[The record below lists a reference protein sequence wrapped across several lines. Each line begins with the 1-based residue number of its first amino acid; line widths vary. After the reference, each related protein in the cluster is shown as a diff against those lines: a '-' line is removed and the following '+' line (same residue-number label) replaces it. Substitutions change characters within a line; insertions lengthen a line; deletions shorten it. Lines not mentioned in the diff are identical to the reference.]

1 MSGNIVAG
9 VDSRLKIGRAGARP
23 IGFYSA
29 CCCLALTAVIATAG
43 CADSTNGYQQA
54 ADAASPAT
62 STGVTLQAQVVAS
75 QLTVGLDRVPIGL
88 LDHNTPVTD
97 ALVHVRAF
105 DMTSTSS
112 QPKAEADAP
121 FRGGGLEG
129 LGLYVAQLR
138 LDTPGPWLAAIT
150 VQRPGAMPVSVPA
163 QFRVLAAATVPA
175 VGQPAPRSHNP
186 TLKDV
191 PDVSYID
198 SGNPPDDMHSISI
211 ADAIAQQRP
220 TLVVFAT
227 PAFCESATCGPQVHA
242 VQSLEHDYRDRLT
255 FIHVE
260 IYRDFKPDPSKR
272 QLTNTVLEWHLQTEP
287 WVFLIDARGVINA
300 AFEASTATDELRQA
314 VDLMLAAH

>member
-1 MSGNIVAG
+1 
-9 VDSRLKIGRAGARP
+9 LKTGRAGARP
-23 IGFYSA
+23 VALCAA
-29 CCCLALTAVIATAG
+29 CCCLVFIAVYATAA
-43 CADSTNGYQQA
+43 CTDPANDYQQSA
-54 ADAASPAT
+54 GAASPSTAT
-62 STGVTLQAQVVAS
+62 GATLQALVVAS
-75 QLTVGLDRVPIGL
+75 QLTVGLDRVPIGV

-138 LDTPGPWLAAIT
+138 LDTAGPWLAAVT
-150 VQRPGAMPVSVPA
+150 VQRPGLMPVSVAAP
-163 QFRVLAAATVPA
+163 FRVLTAATVPA
-175 VGQPAPRSHNP
+175 VGQSAPPSKNP
-186 TLKDV
+186 VVKDV

-211 ADAIAQQRP
+211 ADAIAQHRP

-227 PAFCESATCGPQVHA
+227 PAFCASATCGPQVHA
-242 VQSLEHDYRDRLT
+242 VQLLEHDYRDRLT

-272 QLTNTVLEWHLQTEP
+272 QLTRTVLEWHLETEP
-287 WVFLIDARGVINA
+287 WVFLVDARGIISA
-300 AFEASTATDELRQA
+300 AFEASTASDELKQA
-314 VDLMLAAH
+314 VDQMLAAH